1 VTKAVCLRA
10 DCFLIYGGDRAETAE
25 NVIKQRQ
32 DVGFEMDKSCTDFV
46 QNALIDYIIKIIS
59 AKFNKFGKTY

>member
-32 DVGFEMDKSCTDFV
+32 YVGFEMDKPCTDFV
-46 QNALIDYIIKIIS
+46 QNALI
-59 AKFNKFGKTY
+59 G